1 RRQPLLSADD
11 MRYLHQIIIDHTGKV
26 VRWHPVRFHEY
37 LVIDLRR
44 MNHYPSPDHVVEPDF
59 FLAWNFESYDVGSP
73 GGYEIF
79 HFIRAQRKRISHFE
93 ARNAVVLL
101 DRYTRSFKPLPHS
114 LKLFFRIERIVGQ
127 TFVDQ
132 FLRIL
137 LVNLL

>member
-1 RRQPLLSADD
+1 MRELGHMFLPSQELVQQHMKGCRRQPLLSADD

-59 FLAWNFESYDVGSP
+59 FLAWNFEPYDVGSP

-93 ARNAVVLL
+93 
-101 DRYTRSFKPLPHS
+101 RSEEHTSEL
-114 LKLFFRIERIVGQ
+114 
-127 TFVDQ
+127 
-132 FLRIL
+132 
-137 LVNLL
+137 